1 MSRYIF
7 AFMVFVTV
15 FVGWSSWAPGGLP
28 MLFGSIGVGTMPP
41 IVTARFG
48 DQSAKDFERKLW
60 EAEHTAQSDK
70 NPKLDKIR
78 LEALQAGTAYAMSPC
93 DKTMKANLIEAV
105 TAYTRAWQNKMDCP
119 RPLDMLVFCGDQK
132 VREVAAT
139 FSTPLDL
146 RVQAALMQAF
156 EQKGIVKAD
165 FPESVRFDVL
175 KFAGPGLWSDESPL
189 CLPRTRASP
198 QRSLR

>member
-15 FVGWSSWAPGGLP
+15 FVGWSSWASRGLP
-28 MLFGSIGVGTMPP
+28 ELFSSIGINTMPP
-41 IVTARFG
+41 LVTATFG
-48 DQSAKDFERKLW
+48 DQSAKDFKRKLW

-70 NPKLDKIR
+70 NPNLDKIR
-78 LEALQAGTAYAMSPC
+78 LEALQAGTAYSMSPC
-93 DKTMKANLIEAV
+93 DKTMKSNLIEAV
-105 TAYTRAWQNKMDCP
+105 TAYTRAWQNRMDCP

-146 RVQAALMQAF
+146 RVQAALMAAF
-156 EQKGIVKAD
+156 EQKGIVKSD
-165 FPESVRFDVL
+165 FPESVRFDLL
-175 KFAGPGLWSDESPL
+175 KFAGPGLWVNESPL
-189 CLPRTRASP
+189 CMPRLRGSA
-198 QRSLR
+198 QRGAR